1 MLPGGGGGGLE
12 KKKPIEIVAMF
23 FVLHSTSVYRIVKI
37 GFFFFF
43 LLLLSLMQLN
53 LIVLQI
59 ICIDFD
65 TKEES
70 RNAITDLFF
79 FRATHIPP
87 KAALNV

>member
-23 FVLHSTSVYRIVKI
+23 FFLHSTSVYRIVKI
-37 GFFFFF
+37 VFFF
-43 LLLLSLMQLN
+43 LLFLSLMQLN

-59 ICIDFD
+59 ICID

-70 RNAITDLFF
+70 GNAFTDLFF

-87 KAALNV
+87 KAALNVQ